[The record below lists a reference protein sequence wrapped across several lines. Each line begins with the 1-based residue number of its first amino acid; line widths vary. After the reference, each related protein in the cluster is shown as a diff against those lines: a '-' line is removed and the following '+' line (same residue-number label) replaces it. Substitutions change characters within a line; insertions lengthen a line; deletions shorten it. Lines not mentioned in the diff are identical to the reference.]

1 MDEIN
6 VQNASEQDTNATM
19 ETQMEVNEGTDPETA
34 PQGGE
39 ATENTTA
46 QGGESSDTAED
57 NNTAGE
63 QPFLEIKY
71 NHEKRGLSRE
81 EAVTW
86 AQKGIHYEDTY
97 NAIERFATLKGQ
109 TVKEFVNGLE
119 SAEDEAYRQ
128 GLVEKFG
135 DDDETVD
142 KLMELYGINKE
153 KTLTTARKSR
163 EQAEEQALQS
173 ENARIAEEFTAMKVD
188 FPELTEF
195 KALPDS
201 VKKAALS
208 GMPLEYAYLKHIN
221 SEQRKIE
228 AAKQQEAD
236 AAKKS
241 TGSLAGD
248 NSDSKTEEERRY
260 LSALWGG

>member
-1 MDEIN
+1 MDE
-6 VQNASEQDTNATM
+6 TMNATNESTISQES
-19 ETQMEVNEGTDPETA
+19 ETQ
-34 PQGGE
+34 QE
-39 ATENTTA
+39 ATEGAQLDTVPQGELNGEEASA
-46 QGGESSDTAED
+46 QGSED
-57 NNTAGE
+57 SGTAGE
-63 QPFLEIKY
+63 SNAEGEVPFLEIQY
-71 NHEKRGLSRE
+71 NHEKRGLTRE
-81 EAVTW
+81 EAALLV
-86 AQKGIHYEDTY
+86 QKGIHYEDTY

-119 SAEDEAYRQ
+119 SAEDEAYRR

-173 ENARIAEEFTAMKVD
+173 ENTRIAEEFTAMKVD

-195 KALPDS
+195 KSLPDS

-228 AAKQQEAD
+228 AAKVSRAK
-236 AAKKS
+236 AAERS
-241 TGSLAGD
+241 TGSMSTDDADTQYGTQFL
-248 NSDSKTEEERRY
+248 N
-260 LSALWGG
+260 ALWQK